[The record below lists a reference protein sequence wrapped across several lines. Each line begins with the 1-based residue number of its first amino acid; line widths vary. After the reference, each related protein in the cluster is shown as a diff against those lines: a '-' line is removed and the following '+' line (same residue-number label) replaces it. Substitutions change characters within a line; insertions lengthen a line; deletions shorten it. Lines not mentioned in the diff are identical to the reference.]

1 MLSLCSFL
9 VPLLLLLGISSYV
22 FNNIYDSRWDSEV
35 AIDANKTMCSSG
47 WCGRHDIRYPFRL
60 NNSSPS
66 HCGEHRYTLS
76 CENDNQLF
84 LYLKSIKFQV
94 QSINYNNY
102 TIRLVDVNVP
112 LHTHNHSSLP
122 SYSLT
127 SSNFTRDD
135 PYQYWFYTQHFNDV
149 ITLTKQ
155 MVYLMRYPPYGV
167 ESSTAVANCMN
178 GSYALG
184 STFYVSDLDKRLQD
198 LAFRDS
204 CHIDWMYLTSWPT
217 EIKQINIS
225 CTDIHHLLLYGF
237 ELSWMKGYCYND
249 TDFAILGDHNNIVCY
264 NNHYERSPFENY
276 VLSWI
281 VICLMNGTILFLLG
295 KFGLGALFIVIFC
308 ICKWRRRHLSI
319 YDSIEDFL
327 RSDNNI
333 MPIRYSYKEIKNIT
347 GKFKTKLGNG
357 GYGSVFQGKLRS
369 GRLVAVKVLN
379 KAKSNGQEFINE
391 VATIGR
397 IHHVNVVQ
405 LIGFCVEGSKRC
417 LVYELMQNGSLEKY
431 IFSPQ
436 ESASNSLSC
445 EKLYNISLGV
455 ARGIEYLHNGCD
467 IKILHFD
474 IKPHNILLDE
484 KFNPKVS
491 DFGLA
496 RLYPTDKSIVSLTAA
511 RGTIGYMAP
520 ELFYRNVGTISYK
533 ADVYSFGMLLMEMAS
548 RRKNLNA
555 LTENS
560 SQIYFPFWVYD
571 QLQDGREITIE
582 NDTDEEMKLAKKM
595 MIVALWCIHT
605 KPNDRPSMK
614 RVVEML
620 EQDEDLLEMP
630 PKPYFYPLDEPA
642 DEVREENSS
651 RLFSVISSVTGS
663 KE

>member
-1 MLSLCSFL
+1 
-9 VPLLLLLGISSYV
+9 
-22 FNNIYDSRWDSEV
+22 
-35 AIDANKTMCSSG
+35 MCSSE
-47 WCGRHDIRYPFRL
+47 WCGRHDIRHPFRL

-66 HCGEHRYTLS
+66 HCGEHMYTLS

-102 TIRLVDVNVP
+102 TIRLVDANVALHSHDLSYP
-112 LHTHNHSSLP
+112 LP
-122 SYSLT
+122 YSLIP
-127 SSNFTRDD
+127 SNFTGAQDE
-135 PYQYWFYTQHFNDV
+135 PYQYRIYKQNFDF
-149 ITLTKQ
+149 IRLTKQ
-155 MVYLMRYPPYGV
+155 MLYLKCPPYGV
-167 ESSTAVANCMN
+167 KSSATAAATTCMN
-178 GSYALG
+178 GSYSLG
-184 STFYVSDLDKRLQD
+184 STFYVSDLDKTLQD

-204 CHIDWMYLTSWPT
+204 CHVEWMYLTSWPT
-217 EIKQINIS
+217 EIEDRNIS
-225 CTDIHHLLLYGF
+225 CTDIHHMLLYGF
-237 ELSWMKGYCYND
+237 ELSWLKVYCKY
-249 TDFAILGDHNNIVCY
+249 AAMLSDHNK
-264 NNHYERSPFENY
+264 
-276 VLSWI
+276 
-281 VICLMNGTILFLLG
+281 VICYKPSFIIPESFLLSRYVQVLIFG
-295 KFGLGALFIVIFC
+295 TVLFVLAKFALGAPCIIIFC
-308 ICKWRRRHLSI
+308 IYKWRRRHLSI

-327 RSDNNI
+327 QSDNNI

-369 GRLVAVKVLN
+369 GRLAAVKVLN
-379 KAKSNGQEFINE
+379 EAKSNGQEFINE

-431 IFSPQ
+431 IFSPK
-436 ESASNSLSC
+436 ESVSLSC
-445 EKLYNISLGV
+445 EELHTISLGV

-467 IKILHFD
+467 MKILHFD

-484 KFNPKVS
+484 NFNPKVS

-496 RLYPTDKSIVSLTAA
+496 RLSPTDKSIVSLTAA

-533 ADVYSFGMLLMEMAS
+533 AHVYSFGMLLMEMAS

-555 LTENS
+555 QTENS
-560 SQIYFPFWVYD
+560 SQIYFPFWIYD

-582 NDTDEEMKLAKKM
+582 NDSDEEMKLAKRM
-595 MIVALWCIHT
+595 MIVALWCIQT

-614 RVVEML
+614 RVGEML
-620 EQDEDLLEMP
+620 EQDDDLEMP
-630 PKPYFYPLDEPA
+630 PKPYFYPLDAPT
-642 DEVREENSS
+642 EENGEDNTTHNSS
-651 RLFSVISSVTGS
+651 KLSSDDVCSVSDS

>member
-1 MLSLCSFL
+1 MTTK
-9 VPLLLLLGISSYV
+9 VAT
-22 FNNIYDSRWDSEV
+22 DSDKR
-35 AIDANKTMCSSG
+35 MCSSG
-47 WCGRHDIRYPFRL
+47 WCGRHEIRYPFRL
-60 NNSSPS
+60 NNSSQS

-102 TIRLVDVNVP
+102 TIRLVDANVA
-112 LHTHNHSSLP
+112 LHSRDHSYLLP
-122 SYSLT
+122 YSLA
-127 SSNFTRDD
+127 SYNFTHAKDE
-135 PYQYWFYTQHFNDV
+135 PYDWFYKQHNDV
-149 ITLTKQ
+149 IILTKQ
-155 MVYLMRYPPYGV
+155 MLYLKCPPYGV
-167 ESSTAVANCMN
+167 KSSATAGATTCMN
-178 GSYALG
+178 GSYSLG
-184 STFYVSDLDKRLQD
+184 STFYVSDIDKTLQD
-198 LAFRDS
+198 LAFGDS
-204 CHIDWMYLTSWPT
+204 CHIEWMYLTSWPT
-217 EIKQINIS
+217 EIKHTYIS
-225 CTDIHHLLLYGF
+225 CTDNHHMLLYGF
-237 ELSWMKGYCYND
+237 ELSWLKAYCKNDDPGY
-249 TDFAILGDHNNIVCY
+249 AMLSDHK
-264 NNHYERSPFENY
+264 
-276 VLSWI
+276 
-281 VICLMNGTILFLLG
+281 VICYKPPLMPKIFLLPLIVGCLVYGTILFFLG

-369 GRLVAVKVLN
+369 GRLAAVKVLN
-379 KAKSNGQEFINE
+379 EAKSNGQEFINE

-484 KFNPKVS
+484 NFNPKVS

-496 RLYPTDKSIVSLTAA
+496 RLCPTDKSIVSLTAA

-520 ELFYRNVGTISYK
+520 ELFYRNVGAISYK

-555 LTENS
+555 QTENS
-560 SQIYFPFWVYD
+560 SRIYFPFWVYD
-571 QLQDGREITIE
+571 QLHDGREITIE
-582 NDTDEEMKLAKKM
+582 NDTADEMKLAKKM
-595 MIVALWCIHT
+595 MIVALWCIQT

-614 RVVEML
+614 KVVEML
-620 EQDEDLLEMP
+620 EQDDEELEMS
-630 PKPYFYPLDEPA
+630 PKPYFYPLDEPEG
-642 DEVREENSS
+642 EVGEDSSS
-651 RLFSVISSVTGS
+651 RVSSDMSSVSGS

>member
-1 MLSLCSFL
+1 MLNLCTFFIH
-9 VPLLLLLGISSYV
+9 LLLLLWISLRV
-22 FNNIYDSRWDSEV
+22 FDIYATRWNTKVAKDSDKR
-35 AIDANKTMCSSG
+35 MCSSE
-47 WCGRHDIRYPFRL
+47 WCGRHDIRHPFRL

-66 HCGEHRYTLS
+66 HCGEHMYTLS

-102 TIRLVDVNVP
+102 TIRLVDANVALHSHDLSYP
-112 LHTHNHSSLP
+112 LP
-122 SYSLT
+122 YSLIP
-127 SSNFTRDD
+127 SNFTGAQDE
-135 PYQYWFYTQHFNDV
+135 PYQYRIYKQNFDF
-149 ITLTKQ
+149 IRLTKQ
-155 MVYLMRYPPYGV
+155 MLYLKCPPYGV
-167 ESSTAVANCMN
+167 KSSATAAATTCMN
-178 GSYALG
+178 GSYSLG
-184 STFYVSDLDKRLQD
+184 STFYVSDLDKTLQD

-204 CHIDWMYLTSWPT
+204 CHVEWMYLTSWPT
-217 EIKQINIS
+217 EIEDRNIS
-225 CTDIHHLLLYGF
+225 CTDIHHMLLYGF
-237 ELSWMKGYCYND
+237 ELSWLKVYCKY
-249 TDFAILGDHNNIVCY
+249 AAMLSDHNK
-264 NNHYERSPFENY
+264 
-276 VLSWI
+276 
-281 VICLMNGTILFLLG
+281 VICYKPSFIIPESFLLSRYVQVLIFG
-295 KFGLGALFIVIFC
+295 TVLFVLAKFALGAPCIIIFC
-308 ICKWRRRHLSI
+308 IYKWRRRHLSI

-327 RSDNNI
+327 QSDNNI

-369 GRLVAVKVLN
+369 GRLAAVKVLN
-379 KAKSNGQEFINE
+379 EAKSNGQEFINE

-431 IFSPQ
+431 IFSPK
-436 ESASNSLSC
+436 ESVSLSC
-445 EKLYNISLGV
+445 EELHTISLGV

-467 IKILHFD
+467 MKILHFD

-484 KFNPKVS
+484 NFNPKVS

-496 RLYPTDKSIVSLTAA
+496 RLSPTDKSIVSLTAA

-533 ADVYSFGMLLMEMAS
+533 AHVYSFGMLLMEMAS

-555 LTENS
+555 QTENS
-560 SQIYFPFWVYD
+560 SQIYFPFWIYD

-582 NDTDEEMKLAKKM
+582 NDSDEEMKLAKRM
-595 MIVALWCIHT
+595 MIVALWCIQT

-614 RVVEML
+614 RVGEML
-620 EQDEDLLEMP
+620 EQDDDLEMP
-630 PKPYFYPLDEPA
+630 PKPYFYPLDAPT
-642 DEVREENSS
+642 EENGEDNTTHNSS
-651 RLFSVISSVTGS
+651 KLSSDDVCSVSDS